1 MVWKIGGQAL
11 PAMERFHL
19 GFLTSTDWN
28 VQTEKFGV
36 LPAIWGTLYSSFIAL
51 LVGGFFG
58 VMVAIFLTQDFLP
71 KRLAFVFR
79 LIVEMLAA
87 IPSVVFG
94 LWGIFVV
101 IPFIR
106 PLADWLNANL
116 GWLPFFSSS
125 LSGPG
130 LLPAAIVLA
139 IMILP
144 TIAAISQDALN
155 AVPYRT
161 KEAAYGM
168 GATRWEVILRVMVP
182 TAAGGIFSA
191 MVLGFGRA
199 LGETMAL
206 AMLIGNS
213 NQVSLS
219 LFSPAETLAALLASH
234 FPEAGEVEVQAL
246 MYAALVLLAITLIV
260 NIAGIGL
267 LQLTQRRITGKV

>member
-1 MVWKIGGQAL
+1 MAYIVWKIGGQAL
-11 PAMERFHL
+11 PAIEQFHV
-19 GFLTSTDWN
+19 GFLTSSDWN

-36 LPAIWGTLYSSFIAL
+36 LPAIWGTLYSSLLAL
-51 LVGGFFG
+51 IVGGFFG
-58 VMVAIFLTQDFLP
+58 LMVAIFLTQDFLP
-71 KRLAFVFR
+71 KKLAFVFR

-106 PLADWLNANL
+106 PTADWLNANL

-168 GATRWEVILRVMVP
+168 GATHWEVILRVMVP

-191 MVLGFGRA
+191 MGARLRQGTRGDHGTRHA
-199 LGETMAL
+199 D
-206 AMLIGNS
+206 
-213 NQVSLS
+213 
-219 LFSPAETLAALLASH
+219 
-234 FPEAGEVEVQAL
+234 
-246 MYAALVLLAITLIV
+246 
-260 NIAGIGL
+260 
-267 LQLTQRRITGKV
+267 R